1 MIETTPATCGYR
13 HFSADVQLELRA
25 AGRSCELAAIGPHE
39 ITLREPIDLPPC
51 DAEIVMTVD
60 GEPTHW
66 KVRLVN
72 GAVPFDRVVAT
83 ESI

>member
-1 MIETTPATCGYR
+1 MDSILAKNGHR
-13 HFSADVQLELRA
+13 HFSSDVRLELRA
-25 AGRSCELAAIGPHE
+25 AGKSFDLAEISPRE

-60 GEPTHW
+60 GEPRHW